1 MIPLVLFLLACMAV
15 YVGTIQAAFSALV
28 HLSLRLQAERE
39 GRSARLE
46 AYLEDPA
53 SLFIPIRLVLGLI
66 VVLAGELFA
75 RLIGI
80 DRVHSLVLLFVAVTA
95 FLVISEHL
103 IPQIIVRRG
112 PQDVLEVLLPSFDV
126 VALALRPVTKGLR
139 RIAHLG
145 PRDRDRDDITV
156 VDATPTDLVEDPAE
170 TLADND
176 RELLKTVV
184 EFRDTIVREVMTPRP
199 HMVAIRSD
207 ATLETF
213 RAVFREQ
220 EYSRIPVYHETLD
233 DIRGIVFAKDLI
245 KRGDLPGD
253 TPVTSLMRDA
263 YFVPETKRVADL
275 LREFQRHRV
284 QSAIVVNEYGSTVGI
299 VSLEDLLEELVG
311 EIRDEDDVETEPFTE
326 QPDGSLLV
334 AGAVNLDELGERL
347 ELEIPH
353 EGFETVAGL
362 LLAHS
367 GRVPAVGDHV
377 DIGDLAFDIVEAD
390 RQRVVKVRVRR
401 LYETPSV

>member
-1 MIPLVLFLLACMAV
+1 MIPLGLFLLACGAV

-39 GRSARLE
+39 GRSDRLE

-66 VVLAGELFA
+66 VVLAGEMFA
-75 RLIGI
+75 QLIGI
-80 DRVHSLVLLFVAVTA
+80 ERLHSLVLLFLSVFG
-95 FLVISEHL
+95 FLVVSEHL
-103 IPQIIVRRG
+103 VPQIIVRRG
-112 PQDVLEVLLPSFDV
+112 PQDVLEILLPSFDV
-126 VALALRPVTKGLR
+126 VALVLRPVTKGLR

-145 PRDRDRDDITV
+145 PRDRERDDITV
-156 VDATPTDLVEDPAE
+156 VDATPTDLAEDPAE
-170 TLADND
+170 ALAADD
-176 RELLKTVV
+176 RELIKTVV

-199 HMVAIRSD
+199 DIVGIRSD
-207 ATLETF
+207 ASLADFHAT
-213 RAVFREQ
+213 FREQ
-220 EYSRIPVYHETLD
+220 EYSRFPVYHDTLD
-233 DIRGIVFAKDLI
+233 DIRGVVFAKDLI
-245 KRGDLPGD
+245 KRADLD
-253 TPVTSLMRDA
+253 ASAPVTTLMRDA

-311 EIRDEDDVETEPFTE
+311 EIRDEDDVEVEPFAL

-334 AGAVNLDELGERL
+334 SGAANVDELGERL
-347 ELEIPH
+347 EIEIEH

-362 LLAHS
+362 LLAHM
-367 GRVPAVGDHV
+367 GRVPAPGEHV
-377 DIGDLAFDIVEAD
+377 DIADLGFDIVEAD
-390 RQRVVKVRVRR
+390 RQRVLKVRVMRF
-401 LYETPSV
+401 YGTASA

>member
-1 MIPLVLFLLACMAV
+1 
-15 YVGTIQAAFSALV
+15 
-28 HLSLRLQAERE
+28 
-39 GRSARLE
+39 
-46 AYLEDPA
+46 
-53 SLFIPIRLVLGLI
+53 
-66 VVLAGELFA
+66 
-75 RLIGI
+75 
-80 DRVHSLVLLFVAVTA
+80 
-95 FLVISEHL
+95 
-103 IPQIIVRRG
+103 
-112 PQDVLEVLLPSFDV
+112 
-126 VALALRPVTKGLR
+126 
-139 RIAHLG
+139 
-145 PRDRDRDDITV
+145 
-156 VDATPTDLVEDPAE
+156 
-170 TLADND
+170 
-176 RELLKTVV
+176 
-184 EFRDTIVREVMTPRP
+184 
-199 HMVAIRSD
+199 MVAIRSD
-207 ATLETF
+207 ATLERF